1 MLPASDRALRLISGP
16 PWSTVSAAIWRAV
29 GLYCT
34 LSYEVA

>member
-1 MLPASDRALRLISGP
+1 MLPARERALRLISGR

-34 LSYEVA
+34 ESCEVA